1 MKTKDRQLR
10 NEKIKKLKKR
20 KIIFEY
26 RRNEKRKKKL
36 NAENVHK
43 MTCMEFICHK

>member
-1 MKTKDRQLR
+1 MKTKDRLLK

-20 KIIFEY
+20 KKIVEY
-26 RRNEKRKKKL
+26 RRNEKRNKKI

-43 MTCMEFICHK
+43 MTCMECICHK